1 MNRSMANS
9 RAVAKLRKT
18 VALSCRIVGHQGLT
32 RGALGHVSARIAGT
46 DRVLIKGKGVNEEA
60 VEFASERD
68 IITVDLEGR
77 VLQAGR
83 GLEAPNETAMHLAIY
98 RMRPEVMSVI
108 HTHPDWIVAL
118 TACDKPLL
126 PLYAAYSP
134 AGMKLAVEGIPIY
147 PRSVTIIN
155 RELADDFMKTM
166 GEKKACLLAGH
177 GMTVAGGSVEEATAT
192 SLHLYEL
199 ARVNAMAY
207 SIGQP
212 RPISEADIFEY
223 RRRAERSAGPL
234 RESSSRYQSEWRY
247 QLKLLAKRG

>member
-1 MNRSMANS
+1 MAAS
-9 RAVAKLRKT
+9 RIVAELRKK
-18 VALSCRIVGHQGLT
+18 VALSCRIVGNQGLT
-32 RGALGHVSARIAGT
+32 RGALGHVSARIPGT

-60 VEFASERD
+60 VEFATERD
-68 IITVDLEGR
+68 IITVDLDGR
-77 VLQAGR
+77 VLDKGR
-83 GLEAPNETAMHLAIY
+83 GLDAPNESAMHLAIY
-98 RMRPEVMSVI
+98 RKRPETMSVI

-126 PLYAAYSP
+126 PIYAAYSP

-155 RELADDFMKTM
+155 RELADDFMQTM

-207 SIGQP
+207 AIGQP

-223 RRRAERSAGPL
+223 RRRAERSAG
-234 RESSSRYQSEWRY
+234 RQTESSTRFMSEWRY
-247 QLKLLAKRG
+247 QLKLLAKRR

>member
-1 MNRSMANS
+1 MSRSKT
-9 RAVAKLRKT
+9 VTELRKK
-18 VALSCRIVGHQGLT
+18 VAISCRIVGTQGLT
-32 RGALGHVSARIAGT
+32 RGSLGHVSARIPDS
-46 DRVLIKGKGVNEEA
+46 DRILIKGKGVNEEA
-60 VEFASERD
+60 VEFATERD

-77 VLQAGR
+77 VLDKGR
-83 GLEAPNETAMHLAIY
+83 GLEAPNESAMHLAIY
-98 RMRPEVMSVI
+98 RERPEVMSVI

-118 TACDKPLL
+118 TACDKPLI

-134 AGMKLAVEGIPIY
+134 AGMKLAVDGIPIY
-147 PRSVTIIN
+147 PRSVTIVN

-166 GEKKACLLAGH
+166 GAKKACLLAGH

-207 SIGQP
+207 SIGRP

-223 RRRAERSAGPL
+223 RRRAERSSGPL
-234 RESSSRYQSEWRY
+234 RESSSRFLSEWRY
-247 QLKLLAKRG
+247 QVKLLGRRR

>member
-1 MNRSMANS
+1 MSRSQTI
-9 RAVAKLRKT
+9 RELRKK
-18 VALSCRIVGHQGLT
+18 VALSCRIVGAQGLT
-32 RGALGHVSARIAGT
+32 RGALGHVSARIPDT
-46 DRVLIKGKGVNEEA
+46 DRILIKGKGVNEEA
-60 VEFASERD
+60 VEFATERD
-68 IITVDLEGR
+68 IITVDIEGR
-77 VLQAGR
+77 VLEKGR
-83 GLEAPNETAMHLAIY
+83 GLEAPNESAMHLAIY
-98 RMRPEVMSVI
+98 RKRPEVMSVI

-118 TACDKPLL
+118 TACDKPLI

-147 PRSVTIIN
+147 PRSVTIVN
-155 RELADDFMKTM
+155 RELADDFMKAM

-177 GMTVAGGSVEEATAT
+177 GMTVAAGSVEEATAT

-234 RESSSRYQSEWRY
+234 RESSSRFLSEWRY
-247 QLKLLAKRG
+247 QVKLLGRRR